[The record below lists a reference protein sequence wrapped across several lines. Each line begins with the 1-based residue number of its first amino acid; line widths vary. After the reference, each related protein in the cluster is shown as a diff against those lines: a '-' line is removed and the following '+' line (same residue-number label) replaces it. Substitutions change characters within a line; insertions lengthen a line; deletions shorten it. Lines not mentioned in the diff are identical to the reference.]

1 MPRQDY
7 SLVTCQTIIQNSSYF
22 QDAGHN
28 HPVFWKWYADV
39 SKNYKDK
46 YMNISRYSLKEL
58 IYLNT
63 LTFIVIL
70 LSLETN
76 LTIFKIILMLKI
88 NKIFK
93 IKYSLFIVMKIMF
106 EPRWVQLG

>member
-1 MPRQDY
+1 MQD
-7 SLVTCQTIIQNSSYF
+7 IIILF
-22 QDAGHN
+22 
-28 HPVFWKWYADV
+28 FWKWYADV

-93 IKYSLFIVMKIMF
+93 IFYIKYSLFIVMKIMF
-106 EPRWVQLG
+106 EPIWVQLG